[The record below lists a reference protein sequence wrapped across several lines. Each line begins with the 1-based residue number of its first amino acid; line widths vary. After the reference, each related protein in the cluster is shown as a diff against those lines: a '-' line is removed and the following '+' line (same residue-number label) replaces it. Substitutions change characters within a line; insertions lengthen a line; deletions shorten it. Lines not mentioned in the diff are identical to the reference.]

1 MNKYNSS
8 LITPV
13 LLAGSIIIII
23 TFGIRGSFGVFQIP
37 IENEFQWLRVE
48 FSLALAI
55 QNLGWGIGAP
65 IFGALG
71 EKFGDRKLIIAGA
84 FCYVIGLVLSTF
96 AQNPLTHQFLEFIIG
111 FGIAGTGMGMIL
123 AVVGRASSEKN
134 RSMALG
140 IVTAAGSVGQMIGA
154 PIAQALLNSYNWQ
167 QVFIMFA
174 LSIII
179 VMLAV
184 PFLKDNPVATKK
196 EIEISLMKVLGNAFK
211 DPNFSMIFFGFFA
224 CGYQLAF
231 VSAHFPAMIT
241 EMCSAISP
249 SSILHYL
256 SVSST
261 SSLGAFA
268 IAFIG
273 FTNIFGTI
281 YAGWLGQRFQKKYL
295 LAGVYALRTLIGL
308 LFIIFP
314 ITPLSVVLFS
324 IFMGSLWLATV
335 PLTSGLI
342 AHIYGL
348 RYMGTLYGLVFLSH
362 QLGSFLG
369 VWMGGRLYDATGDYT
384 LVWWIG
390 IGVSAFSTLIHL
402 PIKEKRLQTID
413 THYCYTLMPKSGHII
428 S

>member
-1 MNKYNSS
+1 MKINNNS

-13 LLAGSIIIII
+13 LLAGSLIIII
-23 TFGIRGSFGVFQIP
+23 TFGIRGSFGIFQIP
-37 IENEFQWLRVE
+37 IENEFQWLRIE

-96 AQNPLTHQFLEFIIG
+96 AESPLTHQILEFIIG

-123 AVVGRASSEKN
+123 AIVGRASSDKN
-134 RSMALG
+134 RLMALG

-154 PIAQALLNSYNWQ
+154 PIAQALLNVYNWQ
-167 QVFIMFA
+167 HVFIIFS
-174 LSIII
+174 LSIIV
-179 VMLAV
+179 VMSVV
-184 PFLKDNPVATKK
+184 PLLKSNSISTKK
-196 EIEISLMKVLGNAFK
+196 EIEISLSKVLGNAFK
-211 DPNFSMIFFGFFA
+211 DPNFGMIFLGFFA

-231 VSAHFPAMIT
+231 VSAHFPAMVT

-249 SSILHYL
+249 SSVLNYL
-256 SVSST
+256 GVSNT
-261 SSLGAFA
+261 SSLGALA
-268 IAFIG
+268 IALIG
-273 FTNIFGTI
+273 FSNIFGTI
-281 YAGWLGQRFQKKYL
+281 YAGWLGQRFPKKYL
-295 LAGVYALRTLIGL
+295 LTGVYALRTLIGL

-369 VWMGGRLYDATGDYT
+369 VWMGGKLYDATGDYT

-402 PIKEKRLQTID
+402 PIKEEKLQTA
-413 THYCYTLMPKSGHII
+413 
-428 S
+428 

>member
-1 MNKYNSS
+1 MKEYNSS
-8 LITPV
+8 LISPV
-13 LLAGSIIIII
+13 LIAGCLIIIV

-48 FSLALAI
+48 FSLAIAI

-71 EKFGDRKLIIAGA
+71 EKFGDKKMIIVGA
-84 FCYVIGLVLSTF
+84 LCYVSGLVVSTF
-96 AQNPLTHQFLEFIIG
+96 AQSPLTHQFLELLIG

-140 IVTAAGSVGQMIGA
+140 IVTAAGSVGQMVGA
-154 PIAQALLNSYNWQ
+154 PLAQILVDLYGWK
-167 QVFIMFA
+167 QVFIIFA

-179 VMLAV
+179 IMFAV
-184 PFLKDNPVATKK
+184 PLLKETKISTKK
-196 EIEISLMKVLGNAFK
+196 EIEVSLKKVLGNAFK
-211 DPNFSMIFFGFFA
+211 DPNFSMIFLGFFA

-231 VSAHFPAMIT
+231 VSAHFPALVT
-241 EMCSAISP
+241 EMCSTISP
-249 SSILHYL
+249 SSLLHYIGI
-256 SVSST
+256 STT
-261 SSLGAFA
+261 SSLGALA
-268 IAFIG
+268 IAIIG
-273 FTNIFGTI
+273 FSNIFGTI
-281 YAGWLGQRFQKKYL
+281 YAGWLGQRFPKKYL
-295 LAGVYALRTLIGL
+295 LAIVYTLRTLIGL
-308 LFIIFP
+308 IFIILP
-314 ITPLSVVLFS
+314 ITPTSVVLFS
-324 IFMGSLWLATV
+324 FFMGSLWLATV

-369 VWMGGRLYDATGDYT
+369 VWMGGKLYDATGDYT

-390 IGVSAFSTLIHL
+390 VGVSAFSALIHL
-402 PIKEKRLQTID
+402 PIKEKNLQAA
-413 THYCYTLMPKSGHII
+413 
-428 S
+428 

>member
-1 MNKYNSS
+1 MKEYNSS
-8 LITPV
+8 LISPV
-13 LLAGSIIIII
+13 LIAGCLIIIV

-48 FSLALAI
+48 FSLAIAI

-71 EKFGDRKLIIAGA
+71 EKFGDRKMIIAGSL
-84 FCYVIGLVLSTF
+84 CYVSGLILSTF
-96 AQNPLTHQFLEFIIG
+96 AQNPLTHQFLELIIG

-140 IVTAAGSVGQMIGA
+140 IVTAAGSVGQMVGA
-154 PIAQALLNSYNWQ
+154 PLAQTLVDLYGWQ
-167 QVFIMFA
+167 QVFIIFA
-174 LSIII
+174 FSIVL
-179 VMLAV
+179 VMSVV
-184 PFLKDNPVATKK
+184 PLLKETPVSTKK
-196 EIEISLMKVLGNAFK
+196 EIEVSLTKVLGNAFK
-211 DPNFSMIFFGFFA
+211 DPNFSMIFLGFFA

-231 VSAHFPAMIT
+231 VSAHFPAMVT

-249 SSILHYL
+249 SSLLQYIG
-256 SVSST
+256 VSTT
-261 SSLGAFA
+261 SSLGALG
-268 IAFIG
+268 IALIG
-273 FTNIFGTI
+273 FSNIFGTI
-281 YAGWLGQRFQKKYL
+281 YAGWLGQKFPKKYL
-295 LAGVYALRTLIGL
+295 LAIVYALRTLIGL

-314 ITPLSVVLFS
+314 ITPMSVVLFS
-324 IFMGSLWLATV
+324 FFMGSLWLATV

-369 VWMGGRLYDATGDYT
+369 VWMGGKLYDTTGDYT

-390 IGVSAFSTLIHL
+390 VGVSAFSAIIHL
-402 PIKEKRLQTID
+402 PIKEKKLQ
-413 THYCYTLMPKSGHII
+413 PA
-428 S
+428 

>member
-1 MNKYNSS
+1 MKNNNSS

-13 LLAGSIIIII
+13 LLAGCLIIII
-23 TFGIRGSFGVFQIP
+23 TFGIRGSFGIFQIP
-37 IENEFQWLRVE
+37 IENEFQWLRIE

-96 AQNPLTHQFLEFIIG
+96 AESPLTHQILEFIIG

-123 AVVGRASSEKN
+123 AIVGRASSDKN
-134 RSMALG
+134 RLMALG

-154 PIAQALLNSYNWQ
+154 PIAQALLNVYNWQ
-167 QVFIMFA
+167 HVFIIFS
-174 LSIII
+174 LSIIV
-179 VMLAV
+179 VMSVV
-184 PFLKDNPVATKK
+184 PLLKSNSISTKK
-196 EIEISLMKVLGNAFK
+196 EIEISLSKVLGNAFK
-211 DPNFSMIFFGFFA
+211 DPNFGMIFLGFFA

-241 EMCSAISP
+241 EMCSAVSPTSMLNYLGISN
-249 SSILHYL
+249 
-256 SVSST
+256 T
-261 SSLGAFA
+261 SSLGALA
-268 IAFIG
+268 IALIG
-273 FTNIFGTI
+273 FSNIFGTI
-281 YAGWLGQRFQKKYL
+281 LAGWLGVKFPKKYL
-295 LAGVYALRTLIGL
+295 LTGVYGLRTIIGI
-308 LFIIFP
+308 LFIIYP

-324 IFMGSLWLATV
+324 VFMGSLWLATV

-348 RYMGTLYGLVFLSH
+348 RYMGTLYGLVFFSH
-362 QLGSFLG
+362 QMGSFLG
-369 VWMGGRLYDATGDYT
+369 VWMGGKLYDATGDYT

-402 PIKEKRLQTID
+402 PIKEKKFQLTSE
-413 THYCYTLMPKSGHII
+413 T
-428 S
+428 

>member
-1 MNKYNSS
+1 MKINNNS

-13 LLAGSIIIII
+13 LLAGSLIIII
-23 TFGIRGSFGVFQIP
+23 TFGIRGSFGIFQIP
-37 IENEFQWLRVE
+37 IENEFQWLRIE

-96 AQNPLTHQFLEFIIG
+96 AESPLTHQILEFIIG

-123 AVVGRASSEKN
+123 AIVGRASSDKN
-134 RSMALG
+134 RLMALG

-154 PIAQALLNSYNWQ
+154 PIAQALLNVYNWQ
-167 QVFIMFA
+167 HVFIIFS
-174 LSIII
+174 LSIIV
-179 VMLAV
+179 VMSVV
-184 PFLKDNPVATKK
+184 PLLKSNSISTKK
-196 EIEISLMKVLGNAFK
+196 EIEISLSKVLGNAFK
-211 DPNFSMIFFGFFA
+211 DPNFGMIFLGFFA

-231 VSAHFPAMIT
+231 VSAHFPAMVT

-249 SSILHYL
+249 SSVLNYL
-256 SVSST
+256 GVSNT
-261 SSLGAFA
+261 SSLGALA
-268 IAFIG
+268 IALIG
-273 FTNIFGTI
+273 FSNIFGTI
-281 YAGWLGQRFQKKYL
+281 YAGWLGQRFPKKYL
-295 LAGVYALRTLIGL
+295 LTGVYALRTLIGL

-369 VWMGGRLYDATGDYT
+369 VWMGGKLYDATGDYT

-402 PIKEKRLQTID
+402 PIKEEKLQST
-413 THYCYTLMPKSGHII
+413 
-428 S
+428 

>member
-1 MNKYNSS
+1 MKNNNSS

-13 LLAGSIIIII
+13 LLAGSLIIII
-23 TFGIRGSFGVFQIP
+23 TFGIRGSFGIFQIP
-37 IENEFQWLRVE
+37 IENEFQWLRIE

-96 AQNPLTHQFLEFIIG
+96 AESPLTHQILEFIIG

-123 AVVGRASSEKN
+123 AIVGRASSDKN
-134 RSMALG
+134 RLMALG

-154 PIAQALLNSYNWQ
+154 PIAQALLNVYNWQ
-167 QVFIMFA
+167 HVFIIFS
-174 LSIII
+174 LSIIV
-179 VMLAV
+179 VMSVV
-184 PFLKDNPVATKK
+184 PLLKSNSISTKK
-196 EIEISLMKVLGNAFK
+196 EIEIGLSKVLGNAFK
-211 DPNFSMIFFGFFA
+211 DPNFGMIFLGFFA

-231 VSAHFPAMIT
+231 VSAHFPAMVT

-249 SSILHYL
+249 SSVLNYL
-256 SVSST
+256 GVSNT
-261 SSLGAFA
+261 SSLGALA
-268 IAFIG
+268 IALIG
-273 FTNIFGTI
+273 FSNIFGTI
-281 YAGWLGQRFQKKYL
+281 YAGWLGQRFPKKYL
-295 LAGVYALRTLIGL
+295 LTGVYALRTLIGL

-402 PIKEKRLQTID
+402 PIKEEKLQAA
-413 THYCYTLMPKSGHII
+413 
-428 S
+428 

>member
-1 MNKYNSS
+1 MKEYNSS
-8 LITPV
+8 LISPV
-13 LLAGSIIIII
+13 LIAGCLIIIV

-48 FSLALAI
+48 FSLAIAI

-71 EKFGDRKLIIAGA
+71 EKFGDRKMIIAGS
-84 FCYVIGLVLSTF
+84 FCYVSGLILSTF
-96 AQNPLTHQFLEFIIG
+96 AQNPLTHQFLELIIG

-140 IVTAAGSVGQMIGA
+140 IVTAAGSVGQMVGA
-154 PIAQALLNSYNWQ
+154 PLAQTLVDLYGWQ
-167 QVFIMFA
+167 QVFIIFA
-174 LSIII
+174 FSIVL
-179 VMLAV
+179 VMSVV
-184 PFLKDNPVATKK
+184 PLLKETPVSSKK
-196 EIEISLMKVLGNAFK
+196 EIEVSLTKVLGNAFK
-211 DPNFSMIFFGFFA
+211 DPNFSMIFLGFFA

-231 VSAHFPAMIT
+231 VSAHFPAMVT

-249 SSILHYL
+249 SSLLQYIG
-256 SVSST
+256 VSTT
-261 SSLGAFA
+261 SSLGALG
-268 IAFIG
+268 IALIG
-273 FTNIFGTI
+273 FSNIFGTI
-281 YAGWLGQRFQKKYL
+281 YAGWLGQKFPKKYL
-295 LAGVYALRTLIGL
+295 LAIVYALRTLIGL

-314 ITPLSVVLFS
+314 ITPMSVVLFS
-324 IFMGSLWLATV
+324 FFMGSLWLATV

-369 VWMGGRLYDATGDYT
+369 VWMGGKLYDATGDYT
-384 LVWWIG
+384 LIWWIG
-390 IGVSAFSTLIHL
+390 VGVSAFSAIIHL
-402 PIKEKRLQTID
+402 PIKEKKLQ
-413 THYCYTLMPKSGHII
+413 PA
-428 S
+428 

>member
-1 MNKYNSS
+1 MKNNNSS

-13 LLAGSIIIII
+13 LLAGSLIIII
-23 TFGIRGSFGVFQIP
+23 TFGIRGSFGIFQIP
-37 IENEFQWLRVE
+37 IENEFQWLRIE

-96 AQNPLTHQFLEFIIG
+96 AESPLTHQILEFIIG

-123 AVVGRASSEKN
+123 AIVGRASSDKN
-134 RSMALG
+134 RLMALG

-154 PIAQALLNSYNWQ
+154 PIAQALLNVYNWQ
-167 QVFIMFA
+167 HIFIIFS
-174 LSIII
+174 LSIIV
-179 VMLAV
+179 VMSVV
-184 PFLKDNPVATKK
+184 PLLKSNSISTKK
-196 EIEISLMKVLGNAFK
+196 EIEISLSKVLGNAFK
-211 DPNFSMIFFGFFA
+211 DPNFGMIFLGFFA

-231 VSAHFPAMIT
+231 VSAHFPAMVT

-249 SSILHYL
+249 SSVLNYL
-256 SVSST
+256 GVSNT
-261 SSLGAFA
+261 SSLGALA
-268 IAFIG
+268 IALIG
-273 FTNIFGTI
+273 FSNIFGTI
-281 YAGWLGQRFQKKYL
+281 YAGWLGQRFPKKYL
-295 LAGVYALRTLIGL
+295 LTGVYALRTLIGL

-402 PIKEKRLQTID
+402 PIKEEKLQAA
-413 THYCYTLMPKSGHII
+413 
-428 S
+428 

>member
-1 MNKYNSS
+1 MKNQNSS
-8 LITPV
+8 LVTPV
-13 LLAGSIIIII
+13 LLAGSIIILI

-37 IENEFQWLRVE
+37 IENDFQWLRVE
-48 FSLALAI
+48 FSLAIAL

-71 EKFGDRKLIIAGA
+71 EKFGDRKLIIVGGI
-84 FCYVIGLVLSTF
+84 FYVIGLVLSTF
-96 AQNPLTHQFLEFIIG
+96 AESPLSHQILEFIIG

-123 AVVGRASSEKN
+123 AVVGRASSDKN
-134 RSMALG
+134 RSMSLG
-140 IVTAAGSVGQMIGA
+140 IVTAAGSLGQMFGA
-154 PIAQALLNSYNWQ
+154 PIAQNLLNFYSWQ
-167 QVFIMFA
+167 EVFIFFA
-174 LSIII
+174 LTVI
-179 VMLAV
+179 VVMIAV
-184 PFLKDNPVATKK
+184 PFLKGKPMQTKQ
-196 EIEISLMKVLGNAFK
+196 EVNTSLRKILGHAIK
-211 DPNFSMIFFGFFA
+211 DPNFGMIFLGFFA

-249 SSILHYL
+249 TSMLHYL
-256 SVSST
+256 NVSST
-261 SSLGAFA
+261 SALGALA
-268 IAFIG
+268 IALIG
-273 FTNIFGTI
+273 FSNIFGTI
-281 YAGWLGQRFQKKYL
+281 FAGWLGIKYQKKYL

-324 IFMGSLWLATV
+324 IFMGTLWLATV

-402 PIKEKRLQTID
+402 PISEKRVQAI
-413 THYCYTLMPKSGHII
+413 
-428 S
+428 

>member
-1 MNKYNSS
+1 MKEYNSS
-8 LITPV
+8 LISPV
-13 LLAGSIIIII
+13 LIAGCLIIIV

-48 FSLALAI
+48 FSLAIAI

-71 EKFGDRKLIIAGA
+71 EKFGDKKMIIAGA
-84 FCYVIGLVLSTF
+84 LCYVSGLIISTF
-96 AQNPLTHQFLEFIIG
+96 AQSPLTHQFLELLIG

-154 PIAQALLNSYNWQ
+154 PLAQILVDFYGWK
-167 QVFIMFA
+167 QVFIIFA

-179 VMLAV
+179 VMFAV
-184 PFLKDNPVATKK
+184 PLLKETKISTKK
-196 EIEISLMKVLGNAFK
+196 EIEVSLKKVLGNAFK
-211 DPNFSMIFFGFFA
+211 DPNFSMIFLGFFA

-231 VSAHFPAMIT
+231 VSAHFPALVT

-249 SSILHYL
+249 SSLLHYIGI
-256 SVSST
+256 STT
-261 SSLGAFA
+261 SSLGALA
-268 IAFIG
+268 IAIIG
-273 FTNIFGTI
+273 FSNIFGTI
-281 YAGWLGQRFQKKYL
+281 YAGWLGQRFPKKYL
-295 LAGVYALRTLIGL
+295 LAIIYTLRTLIGL
-308 LFIIFP
+308 IFIILP
-314 ITPLSVVLFS
+314 ITPTSVVLFS
-324 IFMGSLWLATV
+324 FFMGSLWLATV

-369 VWMGGRLYDATGDYT
+369 VWMGGKLYDATGDYT

-390 IGVSAFSTLIHL
+390 VGVSAFSALIHL
-402 PIKEKRLQTID
+402 PIKEKNLQAA
-413 THYCYTLMPKSGHII
+413 
-428 S
+428 

>member
-1 MNKYNSS
+1 MKNNNSS

-13 LLAGSIIIII
+13 LLAGSLIIII
-23 TFGIRGSFGVFQIP
+23 TFGIRGSFGIFQIP
-37 IENEFQWLRVE
+37 IENEFQWLRIE

-96 AQNPLTHQFLEFIIG
+96 AESPLTHQILEFIIG

-123 AVVGRASSEKN
+123 AIVGRASSDKN
-134 RSMALG
+134 RLMALG

-154 PIAQALLNSYNWQ
+154 PIAQALLNVYNWQ
-167 QVFIMFA
+167 HVFIIFS
-174 LSIII
+174 LSIIV
-179 VMLAV
+179 VMSVV
-184 PFLKDNPVATKK
+184 PLLKSNSISTKK
-196 EIEISLMKVLGNAFK
+196 EIEISLSKVLGNAFK
-211 DPNFSMIFFGFFA
+211 DPNFGMIFLGFFA

-231 VSAHFPAMIT
+231 VSAHFPAMVT

-249 SSILHYL
+249 SSVLNYL
-256 SVSST
+256 GVSNT
-261 SSLGAFA
+261 SSLGALA
-268 IAFIG
+268 IALIG
-273 FTNIFGTI
+273 FSNIFGTI
-281 YAGWLGQRFQKKYL
+281 YAGWLGQRFPKKYL
-295 LAGVYALRTLIGL
+295 LTGDLRTLIGL

-402 PIKEKRLQTID
+402 PIKEEKLQAA
-413 THYCYTLMPKSGHII
+413 
-428 S
+428 

>member
-1 MNKYNSS
+1 MKNNNNS

-13 LLAGSIIIII
+13 LLAGSLIIII
-23 TFGIRGSFGVFQIP
+23 TFGIRGSFGIFQIP
-37 IENEFQWLRVE
+37 IENEFQWLRIE

-96 AQNPLTHQFLEFIIG
+96 AESPLTHQILEFIIG

-123 AVVGRASSEKN
+123 AIVGRASSDKN
-134 RSMALG
+134 RLMALG

-154 PIAQALLNSYNWQ
+154 PIAQALLNVYNWQ
-167 QVFIMFA
+167 HVFIIFS
-174 LSIII
+174 LSIIV
-179 VMLAV
+179 VMSVV
-184 PFLKDNPVATKK
+184 PLLKSNSISTKK
-196 EIEISLMKVLGNAFK
+196 EIEISLSKVLGNAFK
-211 DPNFSMIFFGFFA
+211 DPNFGMIFLGFFA

-231 VSAHFPAMIT
+231 VSAHFPAMVT

-249 SSILHYL
+249 SSVLNYL
-256 SVSST
+256 GVSNT
-261 SSLGAFA
+261 SSLGALA
-268 IAFIG
+268 IALIG
-273 FTNIFGTI
+273 FSNIFGTI
-281 YAGWLGQRFQKKYL
+281 YAGWLGQRFPKKYL
-295 LAGVYALRTLIGL
+295 LTGVYALRTLIGL

-402 PIKEKRLQTID
+402 PIKEEKLQTA
-413 THYCYTLMPKSGHII
+413 
-428 S
+428 

>member
-1 MNKYNSS
+1 MKEYKSS
-8 LITPV
+8 LISPV
-13 LLAGSIIIII
+13 LIAGCLIIIV

-48 FSLALAI
+48 FSLAIAI

-71 EKFGDRKLIIAGA
+71 EKFGDRKMIIAGSL
-84 FCYVIGLVLSTF
+84 CYVSGLVLSTF
-96 AQNPLTHQFLEFIIG
+96 AQNPLTHQFLELIIG

-140 IVTAAGSVGQMIGA
+140 IVTAAGSVGQMVGA
-154 PIAQALLNSYNWQ
+154 PLAQTLVDLYGWQ
-167 QVFIMFA
+167 QVFIIFA
-174 LSIII
+174 LSIVL
-179 VMLAV
+179 VMSVV
-184 PFLKDNPVATKK
+184 PLLKETPVSTKK
-196 EIEISLMKVLGNAFK
+196 EIEDSLTKVLGNAFK
-211 DPNFSMIFFGFFA
+211 DPNFSMIFLGFFA

-231 VSAHFPAMIT
+231 VSAHFPAMVT

-249 SSILHYL
+249 SSLLQYIG
-256 SVSST
+256 VSTT
-261 SSLGAFA
+261 SSLGALG
-268 IAFIG
+268 IALIG
-273 FTNIFGTI
+273 FSNIFGTI
-281 YAGWLGQRFQKKYL
+281 YAGWLGQKFPKKYL
-295 LAGVYALRTLIGL
+295 LAIVYALRTLIGL

-314 ITPLSVVLFS
+314 ITPMSVVLFS
-324 IFMGSLWLATV
+324 FFMGSLWLATV

-369 VWMGGRLYDATGDYT
+369 VWMGGKLYDATGDYT

-390 IGVSAFSTLIHL
+390 IGVSAFSAIIHL
-402 PIKEKRLQTID
+402 PIKEKKLQ
-413 THYCYTLMPKSGHII
+413 PA
-428 S
+428 